1 VRATRIA
8 NSRRDLRFIMH
19 LVIAV
24 LLSKWSRGIRGIY
37 DVHPINTIVR
47 KTKVRIHYL
56 ACRPASRHARTSRAA
71 IESNLTC
78 FNRPAESS
86 AARSSI
92 KTTFAGTKVQ
102 RCKVRDGKRRD
113 VINTLVHGGWA
124 GKCTLGGTSGLFII
138 PASFLE
144 KYSEPRFV
152 RTASTAL
159 SIAR

>member
-1 VRATRIA
+1 
-8 NSRRDLRFIMH
+8 MH

-24 LLSKWSRGIRGIY
+24 LLSKRSRGIRCIY

-56 ACRPASRHARTSRAA
+56 ACRPASRHARASRAA

-92 KTTFAGTKVQ
+92 KTTFAGTKVR

-113 VINTLVHGGWA
+113 VINTLVHAVGGQA
-124 GKCTLGGTSGLFII
+124 NALSAVHRGCSSSPPRSLKNTANL
-138 PASFLE
+138 ASLE
-144 KYSEPRFV
+144 QR
-152 RTASTAL
+152 ASTAL